1 MGRPFYMELQA
12 IKGTYEAAQ
21 AIDEKDLY
29 QFLTGDM
36 ETPLLVIG
44 SGGSYA
50 VATGFVLCYQYMGGS
65 AKAVT
70 PYGLLD
76 EKFSICSSKILIVTA
91 GGNNHDTVGAYEYVR
106 LYEPKGIYVVCMS
119 EKSKIS
125 RLICKNEDAGLTC
138 FSVPNGKDGFLAVN
152 STVAMFTIM
161 KKILMSGE
169 LQNFNESSNLQ
180 RKSKEVHMEQIQT
193 LLVLYGGW
201 GTPAAVDLE
210 SKCSEAGLY
219 NVQCAD
225 YRNFAHGRHNW
236 IDKQQNHTMIVALST
251 KQEES
256 IKKRTL
262 RLLPDQ
268 VPVIELLSEKDSI
281 DAALDLIIQV
291 FYLVN
296 WLGETRGIDPGRPQV
311 PEYGGKLYSLQFNL
325 ATQDTFLKMMKRNPK
340 EQHLYR
346 KLGSLYF
353 EKDWHEYYE
362 KKYVAFLDHV
372 QNIQYKGLILD
383 YDGTIRDS
391 YGHIS
396 ENTKDILNHMLEYG
410 CVIGVATGRG
420 DSLIEQL
427 KGIID
432 EKYHEKIWIGSY
444 NGAVI
449 GNIKDITEKI
459 DQYHPV
465 DKLEHFYKIL
475 QGQSVFEGKIRKKPC
490 QISIMEPA
498 VMRREQLYELCLELK
513 AEAGIKDIKIIKS
526 EHSIDVVAC
535 AVDKM
540 ELVNELK
547 KQYGGD
553 FLCIGD
559 EGRIGSNDYE
569 MLAYNV
575 GLSTRESNCMGKS
588 GWNLAPIGVQGRKAT
603 EYYLQCLHVEA
614 GYFTVEFE

>member
-1 MGRPFYMELQA
+1 M
-12 IKGTYEAAQ
+12 
-21 AIDEKDLY
+21 
-29 QFLTGDM
+29 
-36 ETPLLVIG
+36 
-44 SGGSYA
+44 
-50 VATGFVLCYQYMGGS
+50 
-65 AKAVT
+65 
-70 PYGLLD
+70 
-76 EKFSICSSKILIVTA
+76 
-91 GGNNHDTVGAYEYVR
+91 
-106 LYEPKGIYVVCMS
+106 
-119 EKSKIS
+119 
-125 RLICKNEDAGLTC
+125 
-138 FSVPNGKDGFLAVN
+138 
-152 STVAMFTIM
+152 
-161 KKILMSGE
+161 
-169 LQNFNESSNLQ
+169 
-180 RKSKEVHMEQIQT
+180 
-193 LLVLYGGW
+193 
-201 GTPAAVDLE
+201 
-210 SKCSEAGLY
+210 
-219 NVQCAD
+219 
-225 YRNFAHGRHNW
+225 
-236 IDKQQNHTMIVALST
+236 
-251 KQEES
+251 
-256 IKKRTL
+256 
-262 RLLPDQ
+262 
-268 VPVIELLSEKDSI
+268 
-281 DAALDLIIQV
+281 
-291 FYLVN
+291 N

-325 ATQDTFLKMMKRNPK
+325 ATQDTFLKMIKRNPK

-396 ENTKDILNHMLEYG
+396 ENAKDILNHMLECG

-465 DKLEHFYKIL
+465 ENLEHFYKIL
-475 QGQSVFEGKIRKKPC
+475 QDQSVFEGKIRKKPC
-490 QISIMEPA
+490 QISIMEPV
-498 VMRREQLYELCLELK
+498 VMRREQLFELCLELK
-513 AEAGIKDIKIIKS
+513 AKAGIKDIKIIKS
-526 EHSIDVVAC
+526 EHSIDIVEFAI
-535 AVDKM
+535 DKM

-547 KQYGGD
+547 ERYGGD

-575 GLSTRESNCMGKS
+575 GLSTRESNCMGGS

-603 EYYLQCLHVEA
+603 EYYLQCVHVED
-614 GYFTVEFE
+614 GYFTVELK